1 MIQLSVEC
9 FYFEHYYLSDV
20 TTDVHLN
27 KAVEF
32 QAFHV
37 ITLGLQAYFPKFP
50 VFPAFPAF
58 QAFYQNFFVDNDLQ
72 LYNLLDLIVMT
83 VMKKIWW

>member
-9 FYFEHYYLSDV
+9 FYFEHYYYLSDV

-37 ITLGLQAYFPKFP
+37 ITLGLQAYFSTFAA
-50 VFPAFPAF
+50 FPAFPV
-58 QAFYQNFFVDNDLQ
+58 FYQNFFVDVDNLQ
-72 LYNLLDLIVMT
+72 LYNSLDLIVMT
-83 VMKKIWW
+83 VMKIWW